1 MLHVTD
7 LLRCPSS
14 EEWYDHIPLLLHI
27 AVLGLDS
34 LRPPIC
40 RHSRQVIINII
51 LLQVG
56 EVAPAS
62 QLSNI
67 LLTNQVHIIVYIIQL
82 QCLFKS
88 FSSKSRLSKILFF

>member
-14 EEWYDHIPLLLHI
+14 EEWYDHLPMLLHI

-51 LLQVG
+51 LLQAC
-56 EVAPAS
+56 EVVPAS

-67 LLTNQVHIIVYIIQL
+67 LLTNQVCTEGILTNPVKNFQN
-82 QCLFKS
+82 KS
-88 FSSKSRLSKILFF
+88 